1 MDFLFEES
9 KEDKLIDDY
18 LFSNYK
24 HATKSTFGLDQQFAK
39 PIEDEDLFGLGAQG
53 SETDPNDVVLEEGAT
68 DSHLN
73 KSPSHLDL
81 DEEHSPYHNLP
92 SNVLC
97 DRNLNSPGD
106 IFEDDEIVPLS
117 NLDSNKGLKEHTPI
131 VPIDEIF
138 IDDYSMSPDN
148 RQQQC
153 DDDFSLNNDIARSNN
168 TKTFSKAKEP
178 SPPTPE
184 QLKIQRL
191 KEKIQQS
198 AKLNSLKKR
207 PQIASGLEDDDGV
220 EVMVDEHKLVS
231 DSNSKFMF
239 GQLFNGSKKAN
250 DSHNSPKCDKM
261 SWDAYSQSLRKQI
274 CAQKRKIWDTFQQ
287 ASDRFDEEEELIE
300 APIEDQPEEV
310 EDENPDP
317 FEVDQA
323 ENNSDGNNSD
333 GDAGGSEDEEME
345 PAEVEDEEV
354 QLEEMEDEETKSGEI
369 GDQDEDEDHPEDD
382 EHSDVDQ
389 EESNSDEYGEDSK
402 DDEDESEVE
411 EHEHF
416 NLLEA
421 EDDLSDEDSGDVQV
435 RVRRK
440 VPVINDCDTDDE

>member
-39 PIEDEDLFGLGAQG
+39 PIEDEDLFGPGAQG
-53 SETDPNDVVLEEGAT
+53 LETDQHDDVLDEGAT
-68 DSHLN
+68 DSPLN
-73 KSPSHLDL
+73 KSSSHLDL

-97 DRNLNSPGD
+97 DRNVNSPGD
-106 IFEDDEIVPLS
+106 IFEDDEIIGS
-117 NLDSNKGLKEHTPI
+117 SDLDSNKGPKEHAPS
-131 VPIDEIF
+131 VLIDEIF

-168 TKTFSKAKEP
+168 TKTFSKVKEP
-178 SPPTPE
+178 PPPTPE
-184 QLKIQRL
+184 QLKIQRM

-198 AKLNSLKKR
+198 AKLISLNK
-207 PQIASGLEDDDGV
+207 PQIAKGLEDDDFV
-220 EVMVDEHKLVS
+220 EIMVEEHKLIS
-231 DSNSKFMF
+231 DSSSKFMF
-239 GQLFNGSKKAN
+239 GKIFNGSKKAN
-250 DSHNSPKCDKM
+250 DSHKSPKCDKM
-261 SWDAYSQSLRKQI
+261 SWDDYSQSLRKQI
-274 CAQKRKIWDTFQQ
+274 STQKRKIWDTFQQ

-300 APIEDQPEEV
+300 APNEDQPEKV

-317 FEVDQA
+317 FEVDQT
-323 ENNSDGNNSD
+323 ENNSDGNNSN
-333 GDAGGSEDEEME
+333 GYARSSEHEEME
-345 PAEVEDEEV
+345 FG
-354 QLEEMEDEETKSGEI
+354 EMEDEEVEPDEIEDEEIMSGEI
-369 GDQDEDEDHPEDD
+369 EDEDDSHSEVGQEGSSSDD
-382 EHSDVDQ
+382 
-389 EESNSDEYGEDSK
+389 YGEDK
-402 DDEDESEVE
+402 EEDEDRSEVAK
-411 EHEHF
+411 HEHF

-421 EDDLSDEDSGDVQV
+421 EDDSSGEDSEDVHV
-435 RVRRK
+435 RIRRR